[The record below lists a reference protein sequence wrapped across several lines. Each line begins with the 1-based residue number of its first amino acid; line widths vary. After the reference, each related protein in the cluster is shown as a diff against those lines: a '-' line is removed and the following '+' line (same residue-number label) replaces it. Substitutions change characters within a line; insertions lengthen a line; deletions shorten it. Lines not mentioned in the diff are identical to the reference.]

1 MRVAARSILAA
12 VRQLGVLLQL
22 QLQLLLLL
30 LLLQQP
36 TDVVAQ
42 FCGVTTSAAWSTRCA
57 GATGSEDV
65 YIAA

>member
-22 QLQLLLLL
+22 QQQL

-42 FCGVTTSAAWSTRCA
+42 FCGVAPSAAWSTRCA